1 MANESARRGSKF
13 EAIGVI
19 LILVGLAGC
28 FSAAVVNLGNG
39 GLVTGALLSI
49 AGFVVFLIGRFM

>member
-1 MANESARRGSKF
+1 MANERPRRGSKF

-28 FSAAVVNLGNG
+28 FGAAVVGLGTD
-39 GLVTGALLSI
+39 GLITGALLSI